1 MPNRDYHQERRQYQ
15 YSGLSREQLQTSPFG
30 QFTQWMDEAMQATVK
45 DPTAMSVAT
54 VDANGQ
60 PHSRIVLLKAFNRNG
75 FVFYTH
81 YESNKGHEIID
92 NPKTALL
99 FFWPELDRQIRIEGV
114 LSKTSPAESEA
125 YFHSRPKDSQLA
137 AFTSEQSHEVSSRG
151 ALETAFAENSERF
164 ANRKVPHPA
173 HWGGYRLTAHKFEFW
188 QGRPNRLHD
197 RFSFTLE
204 PNEATTEQNPPEPAW
219 SVTRLSP

>member
-1 MPNRDYHQERRQYQ
+1 MPNRDYHQERREYQ
-15 YSGLSREQLQTSPFG
+15 YSGLSREQLQASPFS
-30 QFTQWMDEAMQATVK
+30 QFTQWMDEAMQAK
-45 DPTAMSVAT
+45 LMDPTAMSVAT

-60 PHSRIVLLKAFNRNG
+60 PHSRIVLLKDFNHNG

-81 YESNKGHEIID
+81 YESDKGQQIIE
-92 NPKTALL
+92 NPKASLL

-114 LSKTSPAESEA
+114 LSKTSIAESET
-125 YFHSRPKDSQLA
+125 YFHSRPKESQLA
-137 AFTSEQSHEVSSRG
+137 AYSSSQSHEVSSRA
-151 ALETAFAENSERF
+151 ALETAFADNAERF

-197 RFSFTLE
+197 RFSYSLE
-204 PNEATTEQNPPEPAW
+204 TEDTW
-219 SVTRLSP
+219 HTSRLSP